1 MSCPD
6 DPDHVRLTKNGPGS
20 TDWSYGTYRE
30 QQFLDPDTGQPLN
43 HGAAQQ
49 PQYGEQPYGVPAY
62 APPPYPAQPYPPYQA
77 QPYQGYPAQGYP
89 AQGYPAGR
97 GTNGMAIGALV
108 AALVGIFACGIG
120 AVVGAILGHIALNQ
134 IKKSGEDGRGMAL
147 AGVIV
152 GWIFF
157 SIGLLYF
164 ALVIGFG
171 IWGASHPNY

>member
-1 MSCPD
+1 MSYPD
-6 DPDHVRLTKNGPGS
+6 DPDQVRLTKGGS
-20 TDWSYGTYRE
+20 GSADQSYEGYQE
-30 QQFLDPDTGQPLN
+30 QQFLDPYTGQPLN
-43 HGAAQQ
+43 KGAPQQ

-62 APPPYPAQPYPPYQA
+62 QAPSYPAQPYPPYQA
-77 QPYQGYPAQGYP
+77 QPY
-89 AQGYPAGR
+89 QGYPAGR

-108 AALVGIFACGIG
+108 AALVGILACGIG

-134 IKKSGEDGRGMAL
+134 IKQSGEEGRGMAL

-157 SIGLLYF
+157 GIGLLYF